1 VIADA
6 RVPAAGPRGR
16 AIAGLARL
24 VTEAPW
30 TLCRD
35 DLGRLRAAGLDDAEV
50 LHVVALSSFFG
61 YLNRVADAV
70 GIELDYDVALTPP
83 AADASVAPLAR
94 PERHECPDPDRARPL
109 QLAQRPATAALA
121 DAWHV
126 QVMERVAPLGRA
138 HRRLVAAVVADATG
152 DVAALRA
159 TGLPAP
165 SDEVGRALAA
175 YADLVARAPWQLG
188 AAALAPL
195 RAAGLDDAALFDVIV
210 TASYQSFA
218 SRLEVSLAAL
228 SS

>member
-1 VIADA
+1 MIADA
-6 RVPAAGPRGR
+6 SLPAAGPRGR

-30 TLCRD
+30 SLRRE
-35 DLGRLRAAGLDDAEV
+35 DLVRLRAAGIDDAEV

-70 GIELDYDVALTPP
+70 GIELDYEVALAPP
-83 AADASVAPLAR
+83 PPDASVAPLPR

-109 QLAQRPATAALA
+109 QLGQRPTTAALV

-152 DVAALRA
+152 DIAGLRA
-159 TGLPAP
+159 TGEPAP
-165 SDEVGRALAA
+165 SGELEHALAA
-175 YADLVARAPWQLG
+175 YADLVARAPWRLG

-195 RAAGLDDAALFDVIV
+195 RAAGLDDAALFDVIA

-218 SRLEVSLAAL
+218 SRLEVALAAL
-228 SS
+228 AS